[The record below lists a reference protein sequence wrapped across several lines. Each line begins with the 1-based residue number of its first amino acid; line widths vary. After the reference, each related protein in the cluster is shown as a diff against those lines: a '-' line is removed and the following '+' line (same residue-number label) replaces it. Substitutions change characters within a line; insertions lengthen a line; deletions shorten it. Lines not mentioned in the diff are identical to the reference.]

1 MRQDSAIEGALL
13 VKHHVNVR
21 NNKNKKG
28 KKNIKAQTEN
38 ILTTTTRAKLE
49 TKRNPILPIS
59 IVVENLIRIS
69 NVGEDLTPSA
79 PNATRWG
86 MKLSSAKTK
95 ISKMVK
101 RHRLLIK
108 RRINGSRLLVSQA
121 WNQVRVGSLTVVALT
136 T

>member
-1 MRQDSAIEGALL
+1 M
-13 VKHHVNVR
+13 
-21 NNKNKKG
+21 
-28 KKNIKAQTEN
+28 EN
-38 ILTTTTRAKLE
+38 ILKTTTRAKLE

-86 MKLSSAKTK
+86 MKLSYAKTK
-95 ISKMVK
+95 ISNMMK
-101 RHRLLIK
+101 RYRLLIK
-108 RRINGSRLLVSQA
+108 RRINCLCLNVSLA
-121 WNQVRVGSLTVVALT
+121 WNQVRVGSLIVVALT

>member
-1 MRQDSAIEGALL
+1 M
-13 VKHHVNVR
+13 
-21 NNKNKKG
+21 
-28 KKNIKAQTEN
+28 EN
-38 ILTTTTRAKLE
+38 ILKTTTRAKLE

-86 MKLSSAKTK
+86 MKLSYAKTK
-95 ISKMVK
+95 ISNMVK

-108 RRINGSRLLVSQA
+108 REDQLFMATCFSSMESSKSRLINNGCTYHMTHDKDLFRELRST
-121 WNQVRVGSLTVVALT
+121 NMSKVRIRNG
-136 T
+136 